1 MSLDD
6 IIKLNKKSGNG
17 REGGSSREAG
27 RSSGRRPSRP
37 VRDRRNNFQREGNNR
52 YIPYTRVRKIYWNH
66 KTLLEMINYF
76 VVSYVRFFGDSADF
90 LFWAGDNPFW
100 TLNYL
105 EQMFSLYFT
114 TKLTKVNKHHQKLYT
129 AWSQRVKMSLIQ
141 MDFFFQ
147 DGCCLPSAF
156 YQVARWGALTGRKS
170 PWRHFL
176 ITEMSQCIC
185 KCCCNVW
192 AIFLQCKMNFDS
204 DFRLSSSLNDDFSLL
219 FSLTLGLLTMV
230 WSTNLNADCVAF
242 HSPVNYL
249 TNGSMTCL
257 RNTTMELRGAKQKEA
272 PNS

>member
-6 IIKLNKKSGNG
+6 IIKLNKKAGNG

-76 VVSYVRFFGDSADF
+76 VVSYVRFFGDFGDF

-114 TKLTKVNKHHQKLYT
+114 TKLTKVNEHHQKLYT

-141 MDFFFQ
+141 MDFFSKMAAIFQ
-147 DGCCLPSAF
+147 ALFIKWPGEEHQPDEKVLGGIFWLQKWASVYANVAVTSEQYSF
-156 YQVARWGALTGRKS
+156 NARWI
-170 PWRHFL
+170 L
-176 ITEMSQCIC
+176 IPII
-185 KCCCNVW
+185 
-192 AIFLQCKMNFDS
+192 A
-204 DFRLSSSLNDDFSLL
+204 
-219 FSLTLGLLTMV
+219 
-230 WSTNLNADCVAF
+230 
-242 HSPVNYL
+242 
-249 TNGSMTCL
+249 
-257 RNTTMELRGAKQKEA
+257 
-272 PNS
+272 